1 MGQIAG
7 GRRRVRQVGA
17 LAAVLPLALA
27 AACQSSGSAASSND
41 PASAGAKITITPAT
55 GEEHVRPDLPVK
67 VQVANGKLQNV
78 QVTSEK
84 KVPTVKGTMGPGN
97 TTWKSKWTLNPHTE
111 YTVTATA
118 VNAENKSARAT
129 STFTTLAAKNTFT
142 VNSIGPNDDETVGAG
157 MPIILQFSSPI
168 ANRARVEKALE
179 VRMSKKVE
187 GAWHWVDDSNVVFRP
202 KKYWPKGEK
211 VHLNAHLR
219 GVRAAKN
226 MYGTRNFHLK
236 FQIKRK
242 VIIKASTKTHQ
253 LKVYKNGKK
262 IRQWPI
268 SAGRGGVYK
277 YYTTSGIHLT
287 MDRGNPVRMVSPG
300 ISKGQPGYYDE
311 LINYAVRI
319 SNSGEY
325 IHSMPSTVWAQGH
338 TNVSHG
344 CINSP
349 PSDAAWFYNFAD
361 RGDIVIVKG
370 TPRKLEWNNGWGY
383 WQMSWKEW
391 KKGSALD

>member
-1 MGQIAG
+1 M
-7 GRRRVRQVGA
+7 GA
-17 LAAVLPLALA
+17 LAAVLPLALV
-27 AACQSSGSAASSND
+27 AACQSSGSAAGNND
-41 PASAGAKITITPAT
+41 PASALAKITITPTT
-55 GEEHVRPDLPVK
+55 GAEHSRPDKPIK
-67 VQVANGKLQNV
+67 VEVANGKLKNV
-78 QVTSEK
+78 KVTSAK
-84 KVPTVKGTMGPGN
+84 KAPTVTGKMGPGN
-97 TTWKSKWTLNPHTE
+97 TTWTSKWTLNPDTK

-118 VNAENKSARAT
+118 VNADNKPAT
-129 STFTTLAAKNTFT
+129 STSTFSTLEAKNTFT
-142 VNSIGPNDDETVGAG
+142 ATSIGPTNKETVGAG
-157 MPIILQFSSPI
+157 MPIILQFNRPI
-168 ANRARVEKALE
+168 ANKAKVERALDVE
-179 VRMSKKVE
+179 MSKPVD
-187 GAWHWVDDSNVVFRP
+187 GAWHWVGDNQVIYRT

-219 GVRAAKN
+219 GVRAAKGV
-226 MYGTRNFHLK
+226 YGTRNLHVR

-242 VIIKASTKTHQ
+242 VVVKVNTKTHQ
-253 LKVYKNGKK
+253 LRVYKNGKK
-262 IRQWPI
+262 IRHWPI

-311 LINYAVRI
+311 LINWAVRI

-338 TNVSHG
+338 SNVSHG

-349 PSDAAWFYNFAD
+349 PADAEWFYKYAD

-370 TPRKLEWNNGWGY
+370 TPRPLEPTNGWGY
-383 WQMSWKEW
+383 WQMSWKDW
-391 KKGSALD
+391 KKGSALH

>member
-7 GRRRVRQVGA
+7 GRRRVGLVGA

-41 PASAGAKITITPAT
+41 PASADAKITVTPAT
-55 GEEHVRPDLPVK
+55 GTDHVRPDIPVK
-67 VQVANGKLQNV
+67 VQVANGKIQ
-78 QVTSEK
+78 
-84 KVPTVKGTMGPGN
+84 TVKVTAEKRPKVEGTMGPGN
-97 TTWKSKWTLNPHTE
+97 TTWESKWTLSPKTE
-111 YTVTATA
+111 YTVNVTA
-118 VNAENKSARAT
+118 VNAKNKAATST
-129 STFTTLAAKNTFT
+129 STFTTMAAKNTFN
-142 VNSIGPNDDETVGAG
+142 VISLGPNNKETVGAG
-157 MPIILQFSSPI
+157 MPIMLQFSSPI
-168 ANRARVEKALE
+168 SNKAKVEKALE
-179 VRMSKKVE
+179 VKMSKKVE
-187 GAWHWVDDSNVVFRP
+187 GGWRWVDSSNVIYRP
-202 KKYWPKGEK
+202 RHYWPKGEK
-211 VHLNAHLR
+211 VELYAHLR

-226 MYGTRNFHLK
+226 MYGTKNFHLK
-236 FQIKRK
+236 FQIKHK
-242 VIIKASTKTHQ
+242 VIVKASTTSHQ
-253 LKVYKNGKK
+253 LRVYQDGKK
-262 IRQWPI
+262 IRHWPI

-300 ISKGQPGYYDE
+300 ISKGQPGYYSE

-349 PSDAAWFYNFAD
+349 PADAEWFYKFAK
-361 RGDIVIVKG
+361 RGDIVIVTG
-370 TPRKLEWNNGWGY
+370 TPRKLEPDNGWGY
-383 WQMSWKEW
+383 WQMPWKQW
-391 KKGSALD
+391 RKGSALH

>member
-17 LAAVLPLALA
+17 LALVLPLALA
-27 AACQSSGSAASSND
+27 AACQSSGSAAGND
-41 PASAGAKITITPAT
+41 GQASAAAKITITPAT
-55 GEEHVRPDLPVK
+55 GTDDVRPDLPVK
-67 VQVANGKLQNV
+67 VQVANGKLSNV
-78 QVTSEK
+78 KVTAEK
-84 KVPTVKGTMGPGN
+84 RPKVEGTMGPGN
-97 TTWKSKWTLNPHTE
+97 TTWQSKWTLSPHTE
-111 YTVTATA
+111 YTVTASA
-118 VNAENKSARAT
+118 VNAENKPVNTT
-129 STFTTLAAKNTFT
+129 STFTTLKPDTTFSAT
-142 VNSIGPNDDETVGAG
+142 SLGPNNKETVGAG
-157 MPIILQFSSPI
+157 MPIMLHFSSPV

-179 VRMSKKVE
+179 VKMSKKVE
-187 GAWHWVDDSNVVFRP
+187 GAWHWIDDSNIVYRP
-202 KKYWPKGEK
+202 HHYWPKHEK
-211 VHLNAHLR
+211 VEVNGHFR

-226 MYGTRNFHLK
+226 MYGNKNFHLK

-242 VIIKASTKTHQ
+242 VIVKASTKTHQ

-268 SAGRGGVYK
+268 SAGMGGVYK

-319 SNSGEY
+319 SNTGEY
-325 IHSMPSTVWAQGH
+325 VHSMPSTVWAQGH
-338 TNVSHG
+338 SNVSHG

-349 PSDAAWFYNFAD
+349 PSDAQWFYNFAD
-361 RGDIVIVKG
+361 RGDVVIVTG
-370 TPRKLEWNNGWGY
+370 TPRPLEWNNGWGY
-383 WQMSWKEW
+383 WQMSWKKW
-391 KKGSALD
+391 KKGSALH